1 MSQSLKNN
9 SRVRLPIQS
18 PHNREVLFV
27 NTPNF
32 PLFLITATLDQKIN
46 SHELLTLKFA
56 GKLTSSTDS
65 VVSGDPVQFTW
76 TGDFG
81 KNTFVGYVHSIKPAD
96 INANVT
102 EIYCVSPSYLL
113 KNTDQKVYKNV
124 TADAVVSKIAAKY
137 GLKAITQRHP
147 RVFPSLVNAGQ
158 SDWQFLRQLANI
170 TGFLLKTEGTTIY
183 FMSKSKL
190 EASTRKGAPYF
201 YKEDHNPGSRYASSF
216 GTAVSFSAT
225 LSDDAPDMFGST
237 VDRVVSGIHKT
248 NNSLISSTH
257 SSNVGSKSTKGVV
270 VPSTAYLNGEI

>member
-1 MSQSLKNN
+1 MSQSLIGNP
-9 SRVRLPIQS
+9 RVKLPVES
-18 PHNREVLFV
+18 PHDRSVLFI

-32 PLFLITATLDQKIN
+32 PLFLITAVLNQKVN
-46 SHELLTLKFA
+46 SHELLTLTFA
-56 GKLTSSTDS
+56 GKLTSSTDA

-76 TGDFG
+76 TSGFG
-81 KNTFVGYVHSIKPAD
+81 KSTFVGYVHSIKPTD
-96 INANVT
+96 VNANVT

-158 SDWQFLRQLANI
+158 SDWQFLKQLANL
-170 TGFLLKTEGTTIY
+170 TGFLLKTEGTTLY

-190 EASTRKGAPYF
+190 ESATRKGAPYF
-201 YKEDHNPGSRYASSF
+201 YKEDHNPGSRFASSF
-216 GTAVSFSAT
+216 GTVVSFSST
-225 LSDDAPDMFGST
+225 LSDDAPDMFGAT
-237 VDRVVSGIHKT
+237 VDRVVSGIHRT

-257 SSNVGSKSTKGVV
+257 TPKVGSKSTKGVV